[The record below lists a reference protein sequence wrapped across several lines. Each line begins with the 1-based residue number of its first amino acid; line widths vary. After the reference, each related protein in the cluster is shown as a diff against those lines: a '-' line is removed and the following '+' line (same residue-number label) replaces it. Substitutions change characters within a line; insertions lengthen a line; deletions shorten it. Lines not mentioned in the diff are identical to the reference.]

1 MLTARFP
8 CGTGE
13 SRYRCF
19 LPDLTGF
26 TVPPCTGPNYQ
37 QSTSTR
43 KETSPKP
50 MLHEKQ
56 YPDHWAVSRFPACH
70 RRFNRKRPMSPP
82 AMHES
87 WRRGRDSNPRYPFG
101 VHTISSRAPS
111 TARPPLPIGILRTYA
126 PCPAASTANV
136 SKMSPRSFLGRFA
149 ELLFSEVNTS
159 FHGSKDRMR
168 ETGF

>member
-1 MLTARFP
+1 MLTARCP

-19 LPDLTGF
+19 LPDLTEF
-26 TVPPCTGPNYQ
+26 TGPPCTGPNYQ
-37 QSTSTR
+37 HSTSARTV
-43 KETSPKP
+43 TPP
-50 MLHEKQ
+50 YLCWEKQ

-70 RRFNRKRPMSPP
+70 RGFNRKRTLSPLRCVP
-82 AMHES
+82 

-111 TARPPLPIGILRTYA
+111 TARPPLPIGILKTYA
-126 PCPAASTANV
+126 PL
-136 SKMSPRSFLGRFA
+136 PRWFDSMTPKCLHGAFLGRFD

-159 FHGSKDRMR
+159 FGGSKDRMR

>member
-1 MLTARFP
+1 MLTARCP

-19 LPDLTGF
+19 LPDLTEF
-26 TVPPCTGPNYQ
+26 TGPPCTGPNYQ
-37 QSTSTR
+37 HSTSTR

-50 MLHEKQ
+50 MLHKKQ

-82 AMHES
+82 ALHES

-126 PCPAASTANV
+126 PAPLVRLSMAPKCLHGA
-136 SKMSPRSFLGRFA
+136 FLGRFA

-159 FHGSKDRMR
+159 FRGSKDRMR